1 MLAVIVETEDVENNN
16 KVLVVELVGM
26 VEIEVFLKVTNVDW
40 VNDDDD
46 IISSLVEAKLVKTVV
61 VILEIFVS

>member
-40 VNDDDD
+40 VKDDDD